1 MSGLPVFICTSAEPW
16 AWVSVWQERITA
28 ILSAC
33 SRIFG
38 KKSEIGIPLCPQAL
52 NGRQAGVSLP
62 IARPPELMNFISAG
76 IVWPAYF
83 SSVGFGSKVSTWLGA
98 PFMRRKITLFTGTA

>member
-1 MSGLPVFICTSAEPW
+1 MSWFSVPRPYTTQLPSDGRPMSGLPVFICTSAEPW

-33 SRIFG
+33 SRVFG

-52 NGRQAGVSLP
+52 NGRQAGVSMP
-62 IARPPELMNFISAG
+62 SARPPELMNFSSGG
-76 IVWPAYF
+76 I
-83 SSVGFGSKVSTWLGA
+83 G
-98 PFMRRKITLFTGTA
+98 